1 MKTFLQKIKLQ
12 IDQQHFLFLKI
23 LDFGHMVLVIL
34 TVKKLLERFMK
45 KNYQRQIKP
54 SVDLKK

>member
-12 IDQQHFLFLKI
+12 IDQQYFLFLKI